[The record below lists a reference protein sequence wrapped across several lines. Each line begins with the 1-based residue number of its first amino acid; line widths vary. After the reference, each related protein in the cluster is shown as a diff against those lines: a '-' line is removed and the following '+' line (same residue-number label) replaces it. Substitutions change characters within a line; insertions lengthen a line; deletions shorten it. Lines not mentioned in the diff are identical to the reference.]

1 MKVGSRKRVGEKYKG
16 DICAYFLLK
25 LWFEEHWYFCNIKS
39 QHGFESYCPVTEFDT
54 IQLTITWSKSTIE
67 TLERDLKYVQS

>member
-1 MKVGSRKRVGEKYKG
+1 M
-16 DICAYFLLK
+16 
-25 LWFEEHWYFCNIKS
+25 S

-54 IQLTITWSKSTIE
+54 IQLTITWSKSTTE